1 MKRILT
7 IVSLFFL
14 VTNLSFAQMDDMAV
28 GLNGT
33 LSVPIGDF
41 NDIAKMGFGVS
52 GTFYYDLSD
61 NFQFTGTLGYL
72 AWGGD
77 KLNLAG
83 IATQESKSSFTTIPV
98 LAGFRYIFQGDN
110 LLPYVSGELGLNV
123 FTTPD
128 IDVVGLN
135 DIVSSSKGETNAYF
149 GFGLGGGALYE
160 LSRDVK
166 LDGSLTYNI
175 INAENSIGFFSL
187 EFGFIVGIN

>member
-1 MKRILT
+1 M
-7 IVSLFFL
+7 
-14 VTNLSFAQMDDMAV
+14 TNLSFAQMDDMAV

-123 FTTPD
+123 LPHLILMWLDLMILFLAAKERQTLILVLD
-128 IDVVGLN
+128 LVVVHCMN
-135 DIVSSSKGETNAYF
+135 
-149 GFGLGGGALYE
+149 
-160 LSRDVK
+160 
-166 LDGSLTYNI
+166 
-175 INAENSIGFFSL
+175 
-187 EFGFIVGIN
+187 